1 MALGKTNGSDV
12 FTGYVVAAPE
22 YEYLGW
28 GEQGP
33 VYRYNLAAQSDEILL
48 DQKALPNRSPFV
60 VRSAGNALRQ
70 LAQDLLPGEFDTSE
84 VQDVD
89 TLASYAVNPQK
100 NFSFHAA
107 EIALACRGSFR
118 CINGALILAPVGTN
132 TYSLDESDAN
142 FSPAGLWLN
151 SPNLLVNDVTVI
163 GLDEPQAYVRDY
175 FAGDGESLTFYL
187 SQTPFAQTK
196 PALIDEEYLG
206 PGLDT
211 TTWVVN
217 DPSSAVSVA
226 AQTLQ
231 IAGGTR
237 VDGRTTVELY
247 RRDRTGSSVRAATR
261 RRELDRRS
269 LVVMGGL
276 YAGTIQQ
283 PDVGGF
289 FRSRRQ
295 AWVRTSR
302 RSSVDQLRA
311 RSWQPRRSP
320 IFLHDL
326 SLFDG
331 GLPWRGDVSFF
342 VHPAGSGWGGAA
354 VDGGCPV
361 RAGSPGRRSSNPETL
376 IAPATVFYDVY
387 QGRAGILHLCV
398 GKCDEYA
405 VQHPIHLCCAHT
417 AGGGANSAARCQLRY
432 ATGRSGGQRRAM
444 HPQQQRDAEFLRA
457 ILAGIE
463 SAHCGELSRVWT
475 CGGSGGERG
484 ECCDIA
490 EGR

>member
-1 MALGKTNGSDV
+1 MKLTIDNLQGQGAQDYTGAVDWTKPPKVERKGNQPAELQFSLVGNSPGFVIPVVGARVALGKTNGSDV

-100 NFSFHAA
+100 SFSFHVA

-118 CINGALILAPVGTN
+118 CMNGALILAPVGAN

-175 FAGDGESLTFYL
+175 FVGDGESLNFYL

-206 PGLDT
+206 PGLDP
-211 TTWVVN
+211 TTW
-217 DPSSAVSVA
+217 AV
-226 AQTLQ
+226 
-231 IAGGTR
+231 
-237 VDGRTTVELY
+237 E
-247 RRDRTGSSVRAATR
+247 
-261 RRELDRRS
+261 
-269 LVVMGGL
+269 
-276 YAGTIQQ
+276 
-283 PDVGGF
+283 
-289 FRSRRQ
+289 
-295 AWVRTSR
+295 
-302 RSSVDQLRA
+302 
-311 RSWQPRRSP
+311 
-320 IFLHDL
+320 
-326 SLFDG
+326 
-331 GLPWRGDVSFF
+331 
-342 VHPAGSGWGGAA
+342 
-354 VDGGCPV
+354 
-361 RAGSPGRRSSNPETL
+361 
-376 IAPATVFYDVY
+376 
-387 QGRAGILHLCV
+387 
-398 GKCDEYA
+398 
-405 VQHPIHLCCAHT
+405 
-417 AGGGANSAARCQLRY
+417 
-432 ATGRSGGQRRAM
+432 
-444 HPQQQRDAEFLRA
+444 
-457 ILAGIE
+457 
-463 SAHCGELSRVWT
+463 
-475 CGGSGGERG
+475 
-484 ECCDIA
+484 
-490 EGR
+490 